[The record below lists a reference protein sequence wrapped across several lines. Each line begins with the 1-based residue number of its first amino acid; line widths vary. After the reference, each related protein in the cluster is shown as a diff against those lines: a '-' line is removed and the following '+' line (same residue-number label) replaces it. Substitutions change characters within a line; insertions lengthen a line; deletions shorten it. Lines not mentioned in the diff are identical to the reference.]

1 VSVSFD
7 WNYIA
12 PFGSPLWF
20 PLYALTNAFIGYLGC
35 IILFMGLYYA
45 NTWNAQDFP
54 FLAQALFDGT
64 SNFTNYVVYNQT
76 SVLND
81 AFEVDAGLLAQVGP
95 PWLTASYVGYLIT
108 SNMGFTATFVHMLLW
123 NFDDIKAG
131 WSWASPSYLKKFLQP
146 SSWRFWEGQ
155 ESPEER
161 NARKQN
167 DPRLDPHYKLMMR
180 NLYYEVP
187 HWWWGTIV
195 IICWVVAL
203 ACLYVMKSTL
213 PWWGFVLST
222 ILSTIFL
229 LFFGA
234 QYGITGF
241 QFNIQP
247 ICQMLAGYL
256 FPGKPLASKAP
267 CNVHIFY

>member
-1 VSVSFD
+1 MVCVRGVSKLTMSPGAISFD

-12 PFGSPLWF
+12 PFGSPLWY
-20 PLYALTNAFIGYLGC
+20 PLYALTNSFIGYIAC
-35 IILFMGLYYA
+35 IVFFMGLYYS
-45 NTWNAQDFP
+45 NTWNAKDFP
-54 FLAQALFDGT
+54 FMAQALFNVS
-64 SNFTNYVVYNQT
+64 SNFTNYVTYDQT
-76 SVLND
+76 AVLN
-81 AFEVDAGLLAQVGP
+81 ANFEVDQTLLAQVGT

-131 WSWASPSYLKKFLQP
+131 WSWASPSYLKQFTKA
-146 SSWRFWEGQ
+146 SSWKFWANQ

-161 NARKQN
+161 NARKQS
-167 DPRLDPHYKLMMR
+167 DPKLDPHYKLMLR
-180 NLYYEVP
+180 NMYYEVP

-195 IICWVVAL
+195 VVCWVVAL
-203 ACLYVMKSTL
+203 VCLYIMKSTL
-213 PWWGFVLST
+213 PWWGFIIST
-222 ILSTIFL
+222 LLTTIFL

-247 ICQMLAGYL
+247 VCQMLAGYM
-256 FPGKPLASKAP
+256 
-267 CNVHIFY
+267 

>member
-1 VSVSFD
+1 
-7 WNYIA
+7 
-12 PFGSPLWF
+12 
-20 PLYALTNAFIGYLGC
+20 
-35 IILFMGLYYA
+35 
-45 NTWNAQDFP
+45 
-54 FLAQALFDGT
+54 
-64 SNFTNYVVYNQT
+64 
-76 SVLND
+76 
-81 AFEVDAGLLAQVGP
+81 
-95 PWLTASYVGYLIT
+95 
-108 SNMGFTATFVHMLLW
+108 
-123 NFDDIKAG
+123 
-131 WSWASPSYLKKFLQP
+131 
-146 SSWRFWEGQ
+146 
-155 ESPEER
+155 
-161 NARKQN
+161 
-167 DPRLDPHYKLMMR
+167 MMR

-187 HWWWGTIV
+187 YWWWGTIV

-222 ILSTIFL
+222 ILTTIFL

-267 CNVHIFY
+267 CNVHIFHKLIDPRPLFHLLHFQCHADGPVTRTRSQTGPVCPFISKEYFYYPSPRMFGRRHHELCDDDNVSLGHWIKRITS